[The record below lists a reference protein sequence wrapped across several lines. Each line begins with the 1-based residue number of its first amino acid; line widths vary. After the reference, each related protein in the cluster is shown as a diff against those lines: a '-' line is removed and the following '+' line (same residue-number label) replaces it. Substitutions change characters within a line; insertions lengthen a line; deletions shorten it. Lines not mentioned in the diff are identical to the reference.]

1 MIKPDGV
8 QRGLV
13 GEIIKRF
20 ETKGYKLVA
29 MKLVQVSKV
38 SLLISRATRFA
49 ASFTRTRSFHMPFNS
64 ASAQLVSII

>member
-20 ETKGYKLVA
+20 ETKGYVLKGLK
-29 MKLVQVSKV
+29 MLT
-38 SLLISRATRFA
+38 ATKAQMEVRGAPHPCA
-49 ASFTRTRSFHMPFNS
+49 APR
-64 ASAQLVSII
+64 